1 MGPVELLAFALFTG
15 ITLSGIAG
23 SVLEMIAES
32 PLSFAEPFVS
42 RSHVA
47 WSLTATVLAG
57 PMMLAN
63 DAMKA
68 WRSGDISLAVL
79 GSCAGTSLVWAL
91 AIGIVALELAARL
104 TTLLL

>member
-42 RSHVA
+42 RRHIG
-47 WSLTATVLAG
+47 WSMTATVLAG

-63 DAMKA
+63 DAMNA
-68 WRSGDISLAVL
+68 RRSGAISLAML
-79 GSCAGTSLVWAL
+79 GSCAGTALVWAL
-91 AIGIVALELAARL
+91 AMGIVALELAVRL
-104 TTLLL
+104 TTLLV